1 MYGPKSPI
9 LSIVADAGC
18 QWRCEIMPV
27 SNCSWDCACGFSQG
41 WGIQV
46 NSSPPSWTM
55 RKALVFSVLFV
66 STFIL
71 QPNIDLK
78 HEAITINT
86 FIRRKERGVLWL
98 LQNPDPDINETKLFS
113 PRSTHTAGLQ
123 LVPRH
128 LVLYKYTA
136 GFLQEP
142 CVTLPRTVVTLKA
155 SVGHGK
161 YGITF

>member
-1 MYGPKSPI
+1 M
-9 LSIVADAGC
+9 
-18 QWRCEIMPV
+18 
-27 SNCSWDCACGFSQG
+27 
-41 WGIQV
+41 
-46 NSSPPSWTM
+46 
-55 RKALVFSVLFV
+55 FSVLFV

-142 CVTLPRTVVTLKA
+142 CVILPRTVVTLKA